1 MRLFRKNNGAVSVF
15 LVIILVPVL
24 VVTSLFVDVA
34 RMHLGQAVVDSAGD
48 LALNTAMTQFD
59 SELNEYYGLLGTCKN
74 KDELKTLSKDFY
86 EKALGSAGL
95 TKEQSKNMAKEMIGW
110 FDKDPENVSDLMN
123 IKSVQDSFDLSTIDN
138 SGFNNP
144 AIVKTQIVNF
154 MKYRSPINGTLN
166 MLKALQEIKEKTDNS
181 KEDAKLISEKTE
193 MCEAENDLLEQLN
206 QMYHY
211 MCDYEQQSAGEQM
224 KVSDPNGMQEIIIAL
239 NNNKKDFSELAK
251 SAAVNF
257 LYLDSEVKNFN
268 PKDKKYDIKIPQAKK
283 GKTIKSVIK
292 ELTDN
297 FKEYDEVK
305 EKLDSAIDI
314 NSGNAV
320 RDAIIKASKVPEL
333 YEEYSKLLN
342 EMLVWYTTLDDFSD
356 AQKNSQPEYPTI
368 CAEYEKRYNAADPL
382 GEKKASSPTSYWKVH
397 EGKVKG
403 VGDKSAKELYDRERT
418 KLNSRIEVQCK
429 KIQNISGA
437 LGNSVNDIEGAIDV
451 INGILRDNLLQKF
464 KEKHNTWSDHIDSLK
479 AQGKETEIVQA
490 DDKMRDGSDRTNNMD
505 GFLIAQLMKLT
516 DSDLGN
522 LRSHLV
528 ALKSHLSSINS
539 KIKQT
544 KFGNKKIVDIKS
556 DSSNDFVEIINKQ
569 WETKITEE
577 EFENSFNDVSGLQ
590 NIVDSR
596 FGDLYEDHI
605 GTQSSDWITNA
616 NQSPDVTNEKGYKI
630 CEEIFRIF
638 SEDEDGKKEANKKYK
653 NYKKKLDELENK
665 DDSKNLND
673 DNLPSEYL
681 PAKVKL
687 EKGKIITEEGKE
699 VEGSELPSQNDS
711 SHEVALKDGKKAKDF
726 TKAADTMTSFFGGL
740 ANQLT
745 MMATGLRDDLY
756 SVDYIMSM
764 LSYDT
769 YVNEGL
775 YNTAKSM
782 NKDVKDL
789 EKTASAIRQKEVI
802 DTWTDEALT
811 NTDNKTLTNKVISQ
825 KNNFAFGGEGE
836 YILYGKSDISK
847 NKEKSYGTIFALRYA
862 FNAVYGFKEYW
873 SNATLNGIAAEISAA
888 TYGILPPALIKIAVI
903 LAIVM
908 AESIYD
914 IACLK
919 VGMPVVII
927 KSKSTW
933 HTKFGEVFDTD
944 DKLKEID
951 GSSSDSGSIT
961 DVALQYSD
969 YLKIFLMV
977 SMISGNENKI
987 YLRTADVIQCN
998 MSKITGKAYDL
1009 STVKTWFTVSSKIE
1023 VTPLLLDMPWT
1034 RDVEGNPKDNAAW
1047 YTLNYS
1053 RSNGYY

>member
-1 MRLFRKNNGAVSVF
+1 MRLFRKNNGAVSIF

-59 SELNEYYGLLGTCKN
+59 SQLNEYYGLLGTCKS
-74 KDELKTLSKDFY
+74 KDELKTLSKNFY

-123 IKSVQDSFDLSTIDN
+123 IKSVQDSFDLSTIEN

-166 MLKALQEIKEKTDNS
+166 MLKALKEIKEKTDNS

-206 QMYHY
+206 KMYDHIR
-211 MCDYEQQSAGEQM
+211 DYQGQTAGEQM
-224 KVSDPNGMQEIIIAL
+224 KVSDKNGMQEIIIAL
-239 NNNKKDFSELAK
+239 NNNKKDFSALAK

-268 PKDKKYDIKIPQAKK
+268 PKDKKYDIKTPNAKK

-292 ELTDN
+292 ELQDN

-305 EKLDSAIDI
+305 KKLDSAINI

-320 RDAIIKASKVPEL
+320 RDAMIKASKVPEL

-342 EMLVWYTTLDDFSD
+342 EILEWYTTLEDFSD
-356 AQKNSQPEYPTI
+356 EQKNSQPKYTTI
-368 CAEYEKRYNAADPL
+368 CAEYEKRYDEADPL
-382 GEKKASSPTSYWKVH
+382 GEKKVSSYWKVH

-403 VGDKSAKELYDRERT
+403 VGDKSAQELYDRERT
-418 KLNSRIEVQCK
+418 KLNNSIKAQCE
-429 KIQNISGA
+429 KIQNISDA
-437 LGNSVNDIEGAIDV
+437 LENSVSDIEETIKV
-451 INGILRDNLLQKF
+451 INAILRGNLLQKF

-490 DDKMRDGSDRTNNMD
+490 DDKMRDGSNKNENMD

-544 KFGNKKIVDIKS
+544 KFGSKKIVDIKS
-556 DSSNDFVEIINKQ
+556 DASNDLVEIINKQ

-577 EFENSFNDVSGLQ
+577 EFENSFHDVSSLQ
-590 NIVDSR
+590 SIVDSR
-596 FGDLYEDHI
+596 FSDLYEDHI
-605 GTQSSDWITNA
+605 QTQSADWITNM
-616 NQSPDVTNEKGYKI
+616 NQSPDVTNEKAYEI
-630 CEEIFRIF
+630 CKQIFG
-638 SEDEDGKKEANKKYK
+638 SAGENADNKADANDRYK
-653 NYKKKLDELENK
+653 NYKKKLDKLEK
-665 DDSKNLND
+665 KSDSRD
-673 DNLPSEYL
+673 VSDANLPEEYL
-681 PAKVKL
+681 PAKVTL
-687 EKGKIITEEGKE
+687 EKGKIKSEDGEE
-699 VEGSELPSQNDS
+699 VQGSELPSKNDNS
-711 SHEVALKDGKKAKDF
+711 NEVTLKGGKKSKDF

-740 ANQLT
+740 ANQLA

-764 LSYDT
+764 FSYDT

-789 EKTASAIRQKEVI
+789 EKTISAIRLKEVI

-811 NTDNKTLTNKVISQ
+811 NTDNKTLTNKVISR
-825 KNNFAFGGEGE
+825 KNNFAFGGEAE
-836 YILYGKSDISK
+836 YILYGKSDVSE
-847 NKEKSYGTIFALRYA
+847 NKEKAYGTIFALRYA

-873 SNATLNGIAAEISAA
+873 SNATLNTLAVDISAA
-888 TYGILPPALIKIAVI
+888 TYGVLPPALIKIAVI

-914 IACLK
+914 IICLK

-927 KSKSTW
+927 KNKSTW

-944 DKLKEID
+944 ADLKQID
-951 GSSSDSGSIT
+951 NSSSDSGSIT

-977 SMISGNENKI
+977 SMISGNEKKI

-1009 STVKTWFTVSSKIE
+1009 SDVKTWFTVSSKIE

-1034 RDVEGNPKDNAAW
+1034 RDAEGNPKDNAAW